1 MTGGDQLQH
10 EIQLSHNETLGNVH
24 LLSPMHTDVLRFW
37 WMRTALATGEHTL
50 HLLDAL
56 ARDALMG
63 TNCSV
68 NSTYNINVAMI
79 HLLVLSQIYLW
90 IIQRHVV
97 KWKSK

>member
-37 WMRTALATGEHTL
+37 WMRTALATGEHKL

-68 NSTYNINVAMI
+68 NSSYNINVAMI
-79 HLLVLSQIYLW
+79 HLLYLW
-90 IIQRHVV
+90 IIRRYVV